1 MRIYGGIPDST
12 KVAFKARISRYFT
25 FNPTGTK
32 WRSIEEVLLQ
42 ISDREEFL
50 RIFHWSNMVVILR
63 DMCVEAGLIREDRG
77 DPPHVRE
84 GYYGLE
90 RKTGK

>member
-1 MRIYGGIPDST
+1 MQIYGDIPDST
-12 KVAFKARISRYFT
+12 KEAFKARISRYFT

-32 WRSIEEVLLQ
+32 WGSIEEVLLHV
-42 ISDREEFL
+42 SDRNEFL
-50 RIFHWSNMVVILR
+50 RIFHWSHMVVILR
-63 DMCVEAGLIREDRG
+63 DMCVEAGLVREDRG

-90 RKTGK
+90 RKAGK